1 MKTDNWNPGY
11 STNKDYPFNGIES
24 RKLNM
29 VDDTITELDFLK
41 IRLETAENQIEEIF
55 HEMPFTPETFGFEL
69 IHQNKDIHEK
79 PVRMYISKYNDAIT
93 LYQKPSDPLSDTFNP
108 YQWVLLEKI
117 TDGQFKEEINLVLP
131 CHRIAYAAFYAL
143 GVKIEEPVD
152 DKMNTYAEVVYE
164 PVESEF
170 NMEEDAEAMRNREE
184 KAVVEPKTMDD
195 YHKENQLFDEAT
207 HEVKFYRA
215 EGDITGLLPIKA
227 KSDKD
232 ALTQAKFIIE
242 TDESLNIKDVLFEE
256 LTIVGKPL

>member
-29 VDDTITELDFLK
+29 VDDTITERDFLEL
-41 IRLETAENQIEEIF
+41 RLETAENQIEEIF

-143 GVKIEEPVD
+143 KVKIEEPID
-152 DKMNTYAEVVYE
+152 DKMNTYAEVVEE
-164 PVESEF
+164 PVGSEF
-170 NMEEDAEAMRNREE
+170 NMEEDAEAMFKYTHMVDFTRDGITRGI
-184 KAVVEPKTMDD
+184 AVT
-195 YHKENQLFDEAT
+195 
-207 HEVKFYRA
+207 
-215 EGDITGLLPIKA
+215 A
-227 KSDKD
+227 KSDKE
-232 ALTQAKFIIE
+232 ALTQAKFILE
-242 TDESLNIKDVLFEE
+242 TDNENPILDVKFEE
-256 LTIVGKPL
+256 LTIVAKPF